1 MEQPNFTPF
10 QLSLLAIAAD
20 TTAKLYHAS
29 PNYDKYDKQAVAA
42 MDAIAEVMRPYLD
55 Y

>member
-1 MEQPNFTPF
+1 MEQPNFTPL
-10 QLSLLAIAAD
+10 QLSLLAIAAE

-29 PNYDKYDKQAVAA
+29 PDYDKYDKQAVAA